1 MSNVLNQQTPAFPT
15 VPVADQFGTVHFF
28 PGMSKQEYLACQL
41 FVKMYERITDDFE
54 KGIYEDRTELML
66 DVKAAKVT
74 CLEVAE
80 FFYQTETE
88 NKPTSLF
95 VSP

>member
-1 MSNVLNQQTPAFPT
+1 
-15 VPVADQFGTVHFF
+15 
-28 PGMSKQEYLACQL
+28 
-41 FVKMYERITDDFE
+41 
-54 KGIYEDRTELML
+54 ML